1 MSIVISFSK
10 RAIDNIGI
18 SDARYISF
26 GEEPENIKDHFAFT
40 APFNAYLPL
49 GGKFKVFDGCLMLEA
64 VYYLWIDKVWFIF
77 IIRQMTDKREYWQ
90 INTEKLANDIK
101 AIANLPD
108 IREEDL
114 KMKIEPLLQ
123 NIFKKMG
130 VDVEI
135 VRHEK
140 TATTYGGRTD
150 TVYGYLTIEYKSP
163 GKLSHATEVKKV
175 TEQLER
181 YLSEQAEQFGAKS
194 EDFLEKAVGIAID
207 GRHILFIRFSKIS
220 TLLPTPVPI
229 EEEQVTLFPKE
240 KAARGFQISGPYPIT
255 PSSLT
260 NLLIFVRASA
270 LRPLT
275 AKDLATVFAPEC
287 QIARQTVSEL
297 YSELMKAQLRHGP
310 SRVKAFFIEWDRI
323 FGVIYGQE
331 LEKAE
336 KTAEETAKLYQMP
349 AGSRLK
355 ELLFSIHTFYA
366 FLLKIIAIELISLQ
380 REKTV
385 ESFVRGLAALDDDAL
400 RERLVYLE
408 SGHDFITKGIEN
420 FLEADFFSWYL
431 DAWTSKIA
439 NVFRD
444 KVRALAD
451 FEPATP
457 VLEPE
462 WTKDLLQ
469 KLYEVIVPQKLRHD
483 LGEYYTPDWLAG
495 YVLEKSG
502 YCGDIGT
509 RFLDPACGSGTFLVQ
524 AINKTIK
531 RNEHSKKVKPEV
543 LARNILDNIVGFDLN
558 PVAVL
563 AARTNYLIAFLK
575 YLRYVRPITIPV
587 YLCDSVM
594 APSRYEEEGKLPFND
609 DEIVFT
615 TTKGDYV
622 FPVAMQNKSRIDRF
636 TTMLDVALRGK
647 LELEQFERQVKNEF
661 KFSPKETAL
670 LTTIY
675 QQIKKLDEDGE
686 NGIWARYIKNAFAP
700 VYLDKFDYVIG
711 NPPWIRWDFL
721 SDDYRKRT
729 LNLWQ
734 KYGLFSLKGYEAR
747 LGGGKKDFSMLFTYA
762 CADNYLKDNGILGF
776 VITME
781 VFKSKGAGEGFRRFG
796 FKYND
801 VQASFKVLSMEDM
814 VNLMPFQAANKT
826 SVFWLKKCSKTTYP
840 LPVLAWKRKPKVGKI
855 RPEWSIDEV
864 KANCEIRP
872 FKAIPINPDKITGA
886 WQTASPDDLKLF
898 LRLNGR
904 NQYTAHSGAVTDPY
918 GVFRL
923 KIKEARPDGKIW
935 IQNMYERGK
944 REIKSVST
952 SIESDLVFPSVC
964 GGDIIKYGIKNN
976 FYLLVPQNP
985 KEQKPYSAEW
995 MLKKF
1000 PLTYA
1005 YLKQFENILLSR
1017 GSGPVRELAKKTEFY
1032 AVFGIGEYT
1041 FSKYRTTWKQGS
1053 SKMVAAVLSAIKTDL
1068 GTKPMIPTHTA
1079 AFFSVD
1085 DKSEAHYLCAI
1096 LNSEIVNNFIKSF
1109 SAAGRGF
1116 GTPSVMENLAIPKFN
1131 GNKRLHHRLAE
1142 LSEEAHELVKKGKP
1156 IAEIEQEINSL
1167 VEELWN
1173 IKS

>member
-1 MSIVISFSK
+1 
-10 RAIDNIGI
+10 
-18 SDARYISF
+18 
-26 GEEPENIKDHFAFT
+26 
-40 APFNAYLPL
+40 
-49 GGKFKVFDGCLMLEA
+49 
-64 VYYLWIDKVWFIF
+64 
-77 IIRQMTDKREYWQ
+77 MTEKREYWQ

-101 AIANLPD
+101 AIATIPN
-108 IREEDL
+108 ISEEDL
-114 KMKIEPLLQ
+114 KMKVEPLLQ
-123 NIFKKMG
+123 DVFEKLG
-130 VDVEI
+130 VDVAN
-135 VRHEK
+135 VHYEK
-140 TATTYGGRTD
+140 TATAYRGRSD
-150 TVYGYLTIEYKSP
+150 AVYGYLYIEYKKP
-163 GKLSHATEVKKV
+163 GKLTHTTEVKKTV
-175 TEQLER
+175 QQLER
-181 YLSEQAEQFGAKS
+181 YLSEQAEQFGAKR
-194 EDFLEKAVGIAID
+194 EDFLEKAVGVAFD

-229 EEEQVTLFPKE
+229 EEEQVGLFPEE
-240 KAARGFQISGPYPIT
+240 KAVRGFQISGPYPIT

-260 NLLIFVRASA
+260 NLLIFARASA

-297 YSELMKAQLRHGP
+297 YSELMKAQLRQGP

-336 KTAEETAKLYQMP
+336 KTAEETARLYQMP

-385 ESFVRGLAALDDDAL
+385 ESFVRGLAALGDDAL
-400 RERLVYLE
+400 RDRLVYLE

-495 YVLEKSG
+495 YVVEKSG
-502 YCGDIGT
+502 YCGRIGT

-531 RNEHSKKVKPEV
+531 QNEHSKKVKPEV

-622 FPVAMQNKSRIDRF
+622 FPVAMQSKNRIDRF

-647 LELEQFERQVKNEF
+647 LELEQFERQVKSEF

-670 LTTIY
+670 LTNIY

-700 VYLDKFDYVIG
+700 TYLDKFDYVVG
-711 NPPWIRWDFL
+711 NPPWIRWGYL

-729 LNLWQ
+729 LKLWH
-734 KYGLFSLKGYEAR
+734 KYGIFSLKGHETR
-747 LGGGKKDFSMLFTYA
+747 LGAGEKDFSMLFTYV
-762 CADNYLKDNGILGF
+762 CVDKYLKDEGILGF

-801 VQASFKVLSMEDM
+801 TEIALKVISLDDM
-814 VNLMPFQAANKT
+814 VDLKPFEAANKT
-826 SVFWLKKCSKTTYP
+826 SVFCLKKGSKTKKQV
-840 LPVLAWKRKPKVGKI
+840 PVLEWKRKKGLGRIP
-855 RPEWSIDEV
+855 REWSLDTV
-864 KANCEIRP
+864 KANSEI
-872 FKAIPINPDKITGA
+872 KKLIAIPVDPANSVSS
-886 WQTASPDDLKLF
+886 WQTAPAPTLKIYSKLKGTNPYKAY
-898 LRLNGR
+898 LGVR
-904 NQYTAHSGAVTDPY
+904 AEPY
-918 GVFRL
+918 GVFWL
-923 KIKEARPDGKIW
+923 NVKEVRPDGRLVVI
-935 IQNMYERGK
+935 NRPERGK
-944 REIKSVST
+944 RKIQSVKDA
-952 SIESDLVFPSVC
+952 IEPDLVYPAVS
-964 GGDIIKYGIKNN
+964 GGDIVRFGIKSNM
-976 FYLLVPQNP
+976 YLLISQDPIKRAP
-985 KEQKPYSAEW
+985 YKEDW
-995 MLKKF
+995 MIKNV
-1000 PLTYA
+1000 PLTFA
-1005 YLKQFENILLSR
+1005 YLKQFKDILLTR
-1017 GSGPVRELAKKTEFY
+1017 GSRVVRELAEKTEFY
-1032 AVFGIGEYT
+1032 AMFGIGEYS
-1041 FSKYRTTWKQGS
+1041 FSQYRVVWKRMA
-1053 SKMVAAVLSAIKTDL
+1053 SKLDAVVLSSIKTDL
-1068 GTKPMIPTHTA
+1068 GIKRIVSTDTTSFFTA
-1079 AFFSVD
+1079 K
-1085 DKSEAHYLCAI
+1085 DKDEAHYLCSI
-1096 LNSEIVNNFIKSF
+1096 LNSKLVNDFVKSF
-1109 SAAGRGF
+1109 SSAGRGF
-1116 GTPSVMENLAIPKFN
+1116 GAPSVMSNLAIPKFN
-1131 GNKRLHHRLAE
+1131 GNKKLHRRLAE

-1156 IAEIEQEINSL
+1156 IVEIEQKMNSL